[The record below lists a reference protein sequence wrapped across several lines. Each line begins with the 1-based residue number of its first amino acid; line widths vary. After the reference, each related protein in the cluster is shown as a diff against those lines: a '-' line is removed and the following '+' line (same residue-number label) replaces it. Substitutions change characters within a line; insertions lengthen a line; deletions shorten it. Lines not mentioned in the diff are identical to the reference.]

1 MPTTSLMRRSPA
13 TLIGLLGGAGLLLLG
28 GWLEGTG
35 PASFLNLS
43 AALIVLGGTAAAT
56 LASVGLDHFRLI
68 PSLYRKAFRG
78 EQPDLSGRLEEL
90 NSLAE
95 LARREGLLAVDNR
108 LMGIEDGFTKK
119 GLQLVVDGADPETVR
134 AVLENEIDGIS
145 ARHHAAVQPFDKAG
159 GFAPTMGILGTVMG
173 LVHVLKNV
181 GSPETVGPAISSAFI
196 ATLYGVAAAN
206 VIFFPVASRLKALS
220 AAELSLYEM
229 TLEGVLSI
237 QAGDNPRVVMD
248 KLLAFLPPADR
259 VDAVPG
265 GGDPDLL
272 ARADELAAA

>member
-1 MPTTSLMRRSPA
+1 MM
-13 TLIGLLGGAGLLLLG
+13 LLGGLV
-28 GWLEGTG
+28 EGTG
-35 PASFLNLS
+35 PSALLNLS

-56 LASVGLDHFRLI
+56 LASVGLERFRLI

-78 EQPDLSGRLEEL
+78 EQPDLGGRLQEL
-90 NSLAE
+90 TSLAE
-95 LARREGLLAVDNR
+95 LARRDGLLAVDNR
-108 LMGIEDGFTKK
+108 LGEIEDPFTKK

-134 AVLENEIDGIS
+134 AVLENEIDGIA

-173 LVHVLKNV
+173 LVHVLKNLS
-181 GSPETVGPAISSAFI
+181 SPETVGPAISSAFI

-206 VIFFPVASRLKALS
+206 FVFFPVATRLKGLS
-220 AAELSLYEM
+220 AAELELYAM

-237 QAGDNPRVVMD
+237 QAGDNPRVVSD
-248 KLLAFLPPADR
+248 KLLAFIPPQERLLAI
-259 VDAVPG
+259 PG
-265 GGDPDLL
+265 EPDDELL